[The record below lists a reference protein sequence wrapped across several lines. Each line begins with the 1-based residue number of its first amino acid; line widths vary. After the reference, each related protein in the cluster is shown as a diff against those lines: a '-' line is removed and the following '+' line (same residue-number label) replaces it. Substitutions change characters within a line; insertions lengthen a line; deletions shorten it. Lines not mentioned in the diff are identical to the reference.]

1 MTTKKKETKP
11 KGSALKKEDSVQK
24 KKFQL
29 QTRSPWVFAAFA
41 VVGMFL
47 LTLIWPEPFE
57 DIIKGVKEDKKINI
71 IAPPRLADTKS
82 TPIATPVNPAK
93 MQKKPSVL
101 STEEAQNPEEQAEII
116 NQLNQKISA
125 LTGITEAQTQEIT
138 TLQQYSKELNMALQA
153 FKSPQTLLPTLQNE
167 PAFSGVDMS
176 PLSAP
181 RVKIS
186 EPISTLFEAI
196 YSGSLSREERTKQQP
211 QNLLANSDSS
221 WKKAL
226 SQWVSIKK
234 QTVEDYAMSYDEQW
248 LAHVAELKKRLVIG
262 DYESCV
268 SWISDSPILSTDNRF
283 TNAGKQLA
291 MYNVQQ
297 NLIKR
302 VRDFYAR

>member
-1 MTTKKKETKP
+1 MATKKKETKP
-11 KGSALKKEDSVQK
+11 KGPALKKEDSVQK

-29 QTRSPWVFAAFA
+29 QTQSPWVFATFA

-57 DIIKGVKEDKKINI
+57 DIIKGVKEDKKTNI
-71 IAPPRLADTKS
+71 ITPPKIADTK
-82 TPIATPVNPAK
+82 AMPVSMLANPTETQAN
-93 MQKKPSVL
+93 L
-101 STEEAQNPEEQAEII
+101 SALNVEEAQKPAEQAEII

-125 LTGITEAQTQEIT
+125 LTGITEAQTEEIT
-138 TLQQYSKELNMALQA
+138 KLQQSSEELNRALQA
-153 FKSPQTLLPTLQNE
+153 FKSPQTLLPILQNE

-181 RVKIS
+181 KVKIS

-196 YSGSLSREERTKQQP
+196 YSGPLSREERTKQHP

-226 SQWVSIKK
+226 SQWVTIKK

-248 LAHVAELKKRLVIG
+248 LAHVAELKKRLVMG

-268 SWISDSPILSTDNRF
+268 IWIGESPILSTDNRF
-283 TNAGKQLA
+283 TSAGKQLA